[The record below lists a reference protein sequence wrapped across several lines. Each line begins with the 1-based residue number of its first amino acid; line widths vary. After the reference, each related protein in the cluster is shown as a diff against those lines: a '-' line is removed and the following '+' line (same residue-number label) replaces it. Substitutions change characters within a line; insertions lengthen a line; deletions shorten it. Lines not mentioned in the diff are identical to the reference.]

1 MTDESNA
8 RPGVRLSAIPDA
20 LTKVTEDMTGRAFM
34 SFDGM
39 ERLGHWARA
48 YFAVHYGEDAS
59 YEKYVHCLPR
69 KAFARF
75 SFDELSKTFFSAG
88 YMTDELRRQYD
99 PCPNSPFTPHML
111 IEKIRLSIWRWGCG
125 HRDWNEVVDGW
136 NGIRSF
142 DLGVPGFEVE
152 LDYTPWHHRR
162 GVGVHSETYLD
173 GCFAY
178 VVRWKGEHVLT
189 LGFSL
194 ARDRRLL
201 VQQIQTKT
209 RKGNRWMFRFPANR
223 VEHILSRFAAA
234 FPNHSLHIVDG
245 ASVAEANLR
254 SYAATIKSDLEA
266 ERKYRAWAKT
276 TDSAASRADYLKEAR
291 KLRARRPGLRD
302 KVAFLK
308 SDLPRLE
315 AMYAQT
321 GGFARIDSYT
331 SNDLVHHQVER
342 RAEAQ
347 PLPLAA

>member
-1 MTDESNA
+1 MSEDTKG
-8 RPGVRLSAIPDA
+8 RPGVQLSSIPDA
-20 LTKVTEDMTGRAFM
+20 LTKVPDGMKDRAFM

-39 ERLGHWARA
+39 ARLGPWARA
-48 YFAVHYGEDAS
+48 YFGAHYGEDAT
-59 YEKYVHCLPR
+59 YERYCKNLPK

-75 SFDELSKTFFSAG
+75 SFDELSKTVFSAG
-88 YMTDELRRQYD
+88 YMDDRLRRLYEPSPYD
-99 PCPNSPFTPHML
+99 AFTPHQL
-111 IEKIRLSIWRWGCG
+111 VEKIRLSIWRWGCG

-142 DLGVPGFEVE
+142 DLAVPGFEVE
-152 LDYTPWHHRR
+152 LDYTPWHHSR

-178 VVRWKGEHVLT
+178 VVRWRGEHVLT

-223 VEHILSRFAAA
+223 VEHILSRFAEA

-245 ASVAEANLR
+245 RSVGEANLR
-254 SYAATIKSDLEA
+254 SYAATIKSDLDI
-266 ERKYRAWAKT
+266 ERQKRSWAKT
-276 TDSAASRADYLKEAR
+276 TESGGNKAEYLAEAR
-291 KLRARRPGLRD
+291 KLRARRPALRE

-308 SDLPRLE
+308 ADLPRLD

-321 GGFARIDSYT
+321 GAFVRVETFS
-331 SNDLVHHQVER
+331 SNELLHHRVER
-342 RAEAQ
+342 RVEAQ